1 MDLIVSETA
10 RQRDSEGNKVVF
22 IIAMILLVVVVGF
35 LDSRIPW
42 PRPTERVERYVSI
55 TERSTTLRRD

>member
-1 MDLIVSETA
+1 M
-10 RQRDSEGNKVVF
+10 VF